1 MVTLN
6 LASLA
11 FVCLAMALPLLATRH
26 ERHRWGGMPP
36 ADVNA

>member
-1 MVTLN
+1 MLGLN

-11 FVCLAMALPLLATRH
+11 FVCLVPALPLLATLL